1 MGYWPRLFHRMMK
14 KNKTESIIVYLILQF
29 IFSHPCINSF
39 TDSSNKYF
47 WFWKQMHNCNVR
59 SCLSISSKLPNI
71 VKKQNNRTKYR
82 HNIAL
87 KYLNVVSS
95 ECLYIG
101 CILSICVSNVY
112 SRENF
117 SLSLKA
123 SLSLKPRTKRYP
135 LKALYYTIQR
145 ECMTL

>member
-1 MGYWPRLFHRMMK
+1 M
-14 KNKTESIIVYLILQF
+14 F
-29 IFSHPCINSF
+29 IWFWNSF
-39 TDSSNKYF
+39 SAIRVINLYIYSSNKYF
-47 WFWKQMHNCNVR
+47 WFWKQTHNCNVR

-71 VKKQNNRTKYR
+71 VKKQNNRTKILTW
-82 HNIAL
+82 NIAL

-145 ECMTL
+145 VYDIVKMNMMDQEDIWKY